1 MYCVYSLKFDFSNM
15 HINVL
20 QNKCKIQCKQETQFI
35 LSVFFEEQIEV
46 DLISLWNVLQPI
58 GFGYSAAKIEEI
70 Q

>member
-1 MYCVYSLKFDFSNM
+1 MYYK
-15 HINVL
+15 INVRYNV
-20 QNKCKIQCKQETQFI
+20 NKKHNLLLLT
-35 LSVFFEEQIEV
+35 VFFEEQIEV